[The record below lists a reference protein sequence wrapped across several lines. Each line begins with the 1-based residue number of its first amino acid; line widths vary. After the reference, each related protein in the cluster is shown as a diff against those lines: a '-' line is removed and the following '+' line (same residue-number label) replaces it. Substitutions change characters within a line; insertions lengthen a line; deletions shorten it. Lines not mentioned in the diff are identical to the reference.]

1 MEKMNIS
8 KEEIDEFVG
17 EIADLNSDIT
27 YDLLSDT
34 TGKHLNKYA
43 IEQIDMAM
51 GITIIFSGSV
61 SLASFV
67 VAGIMALETDTSI
80 TIALT
85 IAVIFLAIFVAMLF
99 WNAKFEKKYGLMRT
113 DNNQTYED
121 KARHTYNDVLHLN
134 DYNMGY
140 NEYSDEIDHLLT
152 FAYLMNLDKQV
163 KQIIATSK
171 APVFAEG
178 LAKLYQLDEY
188 DDDKITQ
195 IKRNYDRELA
205 KIETQLF
212 RLVEPKAKAL
222 LIKFINKNEVH
233 YLPSSI
239 KKRLADN
246 LTDQLIDIK

>member
-1 MEKMNIS
+1 
-8 KEEIDEFVG
+8 
-17 EIADLNSDIT
+17 
-27 YDLLSDT
+27 
-34 TGKHLNKYA
+34 
-43 IEQIDMAM
+43 
-51 GITIIFSGSV
+51 
-61 SLASFV
+61 
-67 VAGIMALETDTSI
+67 
-80 TIALT
+80 
-85 IAVIFLAIFVAMLF
+85 
-99 WNAKFEKKYGLMRT
+99 MRT
-113 DNNQTYED
+113 DNNQTYKD
-121 KARHTYNDVLHLN
+121 KARHIYNDVLHFN

-140 NEYSDEIDHLLT
+140 NEYNDEIDHLLT

-163 KQIIATSK
+163 KQIIDVSK
-171 APVFAEG
+171 APVLVEG

-188 DDDKITQ
+188 DDDKIAQ

-212 RLVEPKAKAL
+212 SLVEPKAKAL